1 MAAVNHNIGKIRS
14 VIEDAR
20 KLHSDNIDYFLKD
33 PKIQEMISNGLYNN
47 ISFEDPLEGLF
58 IWGIHKWG
66 DNQAKVGE

>member
-1 MAAVNHNIGKIRS
+1 MASVNHNIGKIRTI
-14 VIEDAR
+14 IEDAR
-20 KLHSDNIDYFLKD
+20 KMHADNDDAFLKD

-66 DNQAKVGE
+66 DNSVVVGE